1 MSESNN
7 VKFVEA
13 EGKWLW
19 KRYDENGSVIYR
31 SPLFNTEREARED
44 YDVNGGV
51 QDEASETAQEAK
63 DVQVD
68 DANPDRSITGDT
80 TITPPENENT
90 AGTAT
95 PDESQEDQKEDN
107 SAGQATI

>member
-1 MSESNN
+1 MNESNN
-7 VKFVEA
+7 VKFAEA

-44 YDVNGGV
+44 YDTNGGREQITEGEKDI
-51 QDEASETAQEAK
+51 QDEQTSQ
-63 DVQVD
+63 
-68 DANPDRSITGDT
+68 DRSNTGDT
-80 TITPPENENT
+80 TGSSYEETNT

-95 PDESQEDQKEDN
+95 NDESQDRQPEDN

>member
-13 EGKWLW
+13 DGKWLW

-44 YDVNGGV
+44 YDVNGG
-51 QDEASETAQEAK
+51 QPQESAPEQAAPSSETTAA
-63 DVQVD
+63 
-68 DANPDRSITGDT
+68 
-80 TITPPENENT
+80 PENQDAT

-95 PDESQEDQKEDN
+95 SEENQGGQVDDN
-107 SAGQATI
+107 NAGQATI